1 MPDDKSNL
9 PSPSRGSS
17 PLDRG
22 ALERVLARA
31 AELQAH
37 TLEPAEGMTEQELVE
52 LGGEV
57 GINADF
63 MRRALAEERTRVDI
77 PTEGAAGR
85 GALAGWF
92 GPGFISASRIV
103 RGAPAPLLA
112 ALDDWMQRSESMA
125 AKRRFADR
133 LTWEPRRD
141 FLGNLQRG
149 LNFRGRSYA
158 LVAAGEVAAT
168 VAAIDAGRSLVRL
181 DADLTPARRRS
192 AIGSGVLAGGG
203 IASASG
209 IVALATLVPEGS
221 LLIGGLVGGVWSGLG
236 VLGASAVARA
246 QRRKVS
252 RVQLALEQIL
262 DRLERDEI
270 KAASPSLLDLIVPR
284 SR

>member
-1 MPDDKSNL
+1 MPDDKTPL
-9 PSPSRGSS
+9 PSTARDST

-22 ALERVLARA
+22 ALDRVLTRA

-37 TLEPAEGMTEQELVE
+37 TLEPAEGMTEQELVA

-63 MRRALAEERTRVDI
+63 MRRALAEERTRVGMA
-77 PTEGAAGR
+77 TEGDAPS
-85 GALAGWF
+85 GALTGWF
-92 GPGFISASRIV
+92 GPGSISASRIV
-103 RGAPAPLLA
+103 RGAPATLLA
-112 ALDDWMQRSESMA
+112 ALDEWMQHGESMT

-149 LNFRGRSYA
+149 FNFRGRSYA
-158 LVAAGEVAAT
+158 LVAAGEVAAS

-181 DADLTPARRRS
+181 DADLAPARRNS

-203 IASASG
+203 VASASG
-209 IVALATLVPEGS
+209 IVALATLLPEGS
-221 LLIGGLVGGVWSGLG
+221 LLIGGLVGGVWAGLG

-270 KAASPSLLDLIVPR
+270 KATSPSLLDLIVPR

>member
-1 MPDDKSNL
+1 MPDDKAPL
-9 PSPSRGSS
+9 PSTRGST

-22 ALERVLARA
+22 ALERVLTRA

-37 TLEPAEGMTEQELVE
+37 TIEPAEGMSEQELVA

-57 GINADF
+57 GISADF

-77 PTEGAAGR
+77 PGEDDAQG

-103 RGAPAPLLA
+103 HGAPAPLLA
-112 ALDDWMQRSESMA
+112 ALDEWMQRGESMI
-125 AKRRFADR
+125 AKRRFGDR

-149 LNFRGRSYA
+149 INFRGRSYA
-158 LVAAGEVAAT
+158 LVAAGEVAAS
-168 VAAIDAGRSLVRL
+168 VAAIDAGRTLVRL
-181 DADLTPARRRS
+181 DADVASARRRS
-192 AIGSGVLAGGG
+192 AVGSGVLAGGG
-203 IASASG
+203 VASASG
-209 IVALATLVPEGS
+209 IVGLATMLPEGS
-221 LLIGGLVGGVWSGLG
+221 LLVGGLVGSVWAGLG
-236 VLGASAVARA
+236 VLAASAVARA

-252 RVQLALEQIL
+252 RVQLGLEQIL

-270 KAASPSLLDLIVPR
+270 KAPAPSLLDLIVPR
-284 SR
+284 PR